1 MASSRMSRARFERG
15 FRPQIPTCHGWGAV
29 ALRLLLF
36 SIFLLEDHLGME
48 FGGPLIHHWVDVVG
62 RTVWE

>member
-15 FRPQIPTCHGWGAV
+15 FRLQIPTCHGWGAV

-48 FGGPLIHHWVDVVG
+48 FG
-62 RTVWE
+62 